1 MAHSRDNKKDP
12 KVDRNSNQQI
22 IRDGFISIGGDML
35 GNLFQEFL
43 AKKLT
48 SKGTSFKT
56 KTPQA
61 SPAASSPAQTHK
73 RSPTNVAHYTPLP

>member
-1 MAHSRDNKKDP
+1 MAHSRDNKKDL

-48 SKGTSFKT
+48 L
-56 KTPQA
+56 
-61 SPAASSPAQTHK
+61 K
-73 RSPTNVAHYTPLP
+73 RH